1 MGRKRMKNLV
11 APSQGWHGSMRTMP
25 KSANRFNTG
34 YAFGLIQA
42 AAEETRMDPSYCFD
56 NRHRPDGSGLVVQ
69 LTLSGASFF
78 QEKEDRILVSP
89 EFAMVFSHD
98 EDSLYGFPPESNES
112 YRHLYVEFTDC
123 PALRSI
129 FDKIR
134 EDFGAVVNIPE
145 KSDARDLL
153 NEIVERFRTG
163 HFTDRYQESELLY
176 RLLIA
181 IYRQQVEG
189 TRTADPIEFGHH
201 LIRNRFRKDSNLK
214 EIAELCGVTREY
226 FSREFHS
233 RYGGAPGQMLKQL
246 RLEHAK
252 LLLKTTRIP
261 VSDIS
266 LASGFANLGTFGR
279 LFKRWVG
286 RSPGDFRRGKKGP
299 RAES

>member
-1 MGRKRMKNLV
+1 MGANRMKSLV
-11 APSQGWHGSMRTMP
+11 APKAGSHGHAKRTMAQ
-25 KSANRFNTG
+25 SANRFETE

-42 AAEETRMDPSYCFD
+42 AAEEVRTDSSYFFD

-69 LTLSGASFF
+69 LTLVGTAFF
-78 QEKEDRILVSP
+78 GQGPQRMLVKP

-98 EDSLYGFPPESNES
+98 EDSTYGYPPESKQS
-112 YRHLYVEFTDC
+112 HRHLYVEFTDC
-123 PALRSI
+123 PALRGI
-129 FDKIR
+129 FNKIR
-134 EDFGAVVNIPE
+134 DDFGAIVSIPE

-214 EIAELCGVTREY
+214 EIADLCGVTREY

-233 RYGGAPGQMLKQL
+233 RYGGAPGQMLKHL
-246 RLEHAK
+246 R
-252 LLLKTTRIP
+252 
-261 VSDIS
+261 
-266 LASGFANLGTFGR
+266 
-279 LFKRWVG
+279 
-286 RSPGDFRRGKKGP
+286 
-299 RAES
+299 